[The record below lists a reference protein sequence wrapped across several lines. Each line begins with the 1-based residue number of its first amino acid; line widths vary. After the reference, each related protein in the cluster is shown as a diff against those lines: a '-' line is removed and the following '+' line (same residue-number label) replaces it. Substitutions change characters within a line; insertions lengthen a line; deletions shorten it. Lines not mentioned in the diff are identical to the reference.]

1 MTSDDKIRLDVRR
14 KGMELLKIS
23 FDKESTKYRP
33 LSHLPEKEIKEI
45 FDRVIPNLLSLEE
58 FVEILQSMGVKI
70 DLKEG
75 MLSIS
80 DRVGLAIALVKL
92 GASLEETVK
101 YLSWQEFEFF
111 TANILEENDFLTQ
124 MRYRFTFNK
133 RRYEIDV
140 VGVRFNLVLLI
151 DCKHYNLGGGK
162 ISALRK
168 AAEKQFIRGEAFI
181 SSIKNHEDKIPIS
194 SNQKLCLVPLI
205 VSWFH
210 SLINE
215 EVSVA
220 VVPAFSFNSFINN
233 LDKHLDE
240 LFFFE
245 IFLPS

>member
-1 MTSDDKIRLDVRR
+1 
-14 KGMELLKIS
+14 MELLKIS
-23 FDKESTKYRP
+23 HDEDRS
-33 LSHLPEKEIKEI
+33 LSHFPETEIKDV
-45 FDRVIPNLLSLEE
+45 FDRLMPKTLTLEE

-75 MLSIS
+75 ILSIS
-80 DRVGLAIALVKL
+80 DRVGLTIALVKL

-111 TANILEENDFLTQ
+111 TANILEENDFLTRI
-124 MRYRFTFNK
+124 RYRFTFNK

-151 DCKHYNLGGGK
+151 DCKHYNLGKGK
-162 ISALRK
+162 TSALRK

-181 SSIKNHEDKIPIS
+181 SSIKKHKNKISIPS
-194 SNQKLCLVPLI
+194 DQKLCIVPLI

-210 SLINE
+210 SLTIE
-215 EVSVA
+215 ESSVA
-220 VVPAFSFNSFINN
+220 VIPAFSFNSFINN
-233 LDKHLDE
+233 LEKYIDE